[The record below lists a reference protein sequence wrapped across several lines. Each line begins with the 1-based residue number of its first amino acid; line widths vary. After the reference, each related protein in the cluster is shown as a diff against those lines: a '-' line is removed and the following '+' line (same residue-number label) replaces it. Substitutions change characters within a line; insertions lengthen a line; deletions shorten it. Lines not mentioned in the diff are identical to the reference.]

1 MEVEIRLKIQ
11 KLKREIE
18 LLELSLNE
26 NLNENGALKPIT
38 EIEIKQ
44 NVEKLRSRHVVNGIE
59 GFSKYII
66 ECYKDKIVC
75 KDTVK
80 KIFYYKDENENIIH
94 DHRLNILITKIF
106 SSIRNKSLEIIDS
119 HLKHTYNDEVLS
131 KSYEK
136 NKHELETT
144 KLNIVKTAS
153 GLESYFKTKL
163 VTTVI
168 NLINLK

>member
-1 MEVEIRLKIQ
+1 MEVKIRAKIE
-11 KLKREIE
+11 KMKREIE
-18 LLELSLNE
+18 LLELALNG
-26 NLNENGALKPIT
+26 NEKLKPIT
-38 EIEIKQ
+38 ENEIKE

-59 GFSKYII
+59 GFSKYIV

-75 KDTVK
+75 KDTAK
-80 KIFYYKDENENIIH
+80 KMFYYKDENENIIH

-106 SSIRNKSLEIIDS
+106 SSIRNKSLQIIDS
-119 HLKHTYNDEVLS
+119 RLKHTYSDEVLS

-136 NKHELETT
+136 DKRELETA

-153 GLESYFKTKL
+153 GLESCFKSKL

>member
-26 NLNENGALKPIT
+26 NLNENGALNPIT

-59 GFSKYII
+59 GFSKYIV
-66 ECYKDKIVC
+66 ECYKDKIV

-119 HLKHTYNDEVLS
+119 RLKHTYSDEVLS

-136 NKHELETT
+136 DKRELETT

-153 GLESYFKTKL
+153 GLESCFKSKL